1 MTGTLN
7 LLVFQGHSILENGDR
22 RTSDGHGRSIRRK
35 QLSPQLAPAGGQP
48 INWFRSPINQA
59 SLKKGACFR
68 HGSGVC

>member
-7 LLVFQGHSILENGDR
+7 LLVFQGHIFLVNGER

-35 QLSPQLAPAGGQP
+35 QLSPHLAQASVQP

>member
-7 LLVFQGHSILENGDR
+7 LLVFQVHSFQENGDR

-35 QLSPQLAPAGGQP
+35 QLSLHLAPAGSQLK
-48 INWFRSPINQA
+48 NWFRSPINQA